1 MMKSR
6 ILVAHVFAVA
16 VMSGIASAL
25 ATHVALADYGIELAG
40 VWRSLFAMNHAQLR
54 SAVAWWT
61 VAGAAFVGGFVVA
74 FAMSRFDWLYLR
86 FLRVWLL
93 ALVVLGLGVLAH
105 DLPRAH
111 GIAASAYAFS
121 SAAALLVAFLMA
133 SFGAYFALRR

>member
-6 ILVAHVFAVA
+6 ISLAHIFAAA
-16 VMSGIASAL
+16 VMSGMASAL

-40 VWRSLFAMNHAQLR
+40 VWRSLFASNNVQLR

-61 VAGAAFVGGFVVA
+61 IVFVAFIGGFVVA
-74 FAMSRFDWLYLR
+74 FVMSRFDWLYLR
-86 FLRVWLL
+86 FLRGWLL
-93 ALVVLGLGVLAH
+93 ALVVLGLGALAH
-105 DLPRAH
+105 DLPRAE

-121 SAAALLVAFLMA
+121 TAAALVVAFLMA